1 MPNANEGTID
11 RAARVILGIVLL
23 IVGFGVMG
31 GTGGV
36 IVGLIGLVPL
46 LTGLAGVCPIYSL
59 LGIRTTE
66 S

>member
-1 MPNANEGTID
+1 MPNANEGTVD
-11 RAARVILGIVLL
+11 RAARVVLGIVLL

-66 S
+66 R

>member
-1 MPNANEGTID
+1 MPSANEGMID
-11 RAARVILGIVLL
+11 RAARVGLGIVLL

>member
-59 LGIRTTE
+59 LGIRTTDR
-66 S
+66 